1 MITSINTLLA
11 KMTKMI
17 KIASM
22 MTLCLMPC
30 CECWHNRCSIHVW
43 RVINEHNRSRRR
55 RCKAIQTTRME
66 SVKYFLK
73 WKQQYFE
80 HRKQACQ
87 RCPKYE
93 EKKLSNQERTNIQ
106 VKMLIPTVPSHSK
119 TFSAKFILIL
129 SSTSS
134 TSRFSKYKSSEN
146 IDQAR
151 IAA

>member
-1 MITSINTLLA
+1 MITSMNTLLA

-73 WKQQYFE
+73 RKQQYFE

-87 RCPKYE
+87 KCPIS
-93 EKKLSNQERTNIQ
+93 KKLSNQERTNIKM
-106 VKMLIPTVPSHSK
+106 KMLYPSVPSHSK
-119 TFSAKFILIL
+119 TFSAKVILIL

-134 TSRFSKYKSSEN
+134 TSRFCKYKSSEN